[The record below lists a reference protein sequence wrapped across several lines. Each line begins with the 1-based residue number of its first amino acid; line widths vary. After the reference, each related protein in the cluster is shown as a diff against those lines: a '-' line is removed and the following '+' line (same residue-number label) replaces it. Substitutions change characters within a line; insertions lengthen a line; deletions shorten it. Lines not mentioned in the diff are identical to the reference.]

1 MLAVDRHPADDVV
14 RITADC
20 PLVDPVVVDSTLGVH
35 RRWDADYTSN
45 SLERT
50 FPDGLDVEVVRSEAL
65 RAAAADAV
73 AGDEREHVTP
83 FFHRHPTRFRLASL
97 EADEQL
103 GHERWTLDTAED
115 LARLRAIVA
124 LLDDP
129 VTAGWHDVLA
139 VNLTGAFFGCKRA
152 VQQMLTQEIVGE
164 VRGRIINL
172 SSQLGIVAAPGN
184 CSYGVSKAG
193 VDYLTRSVARD
204 YAADHIV
211 CNAIAPGKMLTGKSG
226 HAVLPEVLAFSQS
239 RTPWPRLG
247 TPEDIANAALFL
259 ASDEATFIQGETL
272 AVDGGWLAS

>member
-1 MLAVDRHPADDVV
+1 MGSTRLPGKVLADLGGRPVLGLVLARLARAHLDQVVVATSDRPGDDAVAALAAEAGVPVVRGPEHDVLGRFVLAVDRHPADDVV

-139 VNLTGAFFGCKRA
+139 V
-152 VQQMLTQEIVGE
+152 
-164 VRGRIINL
+164 
-172 SSQLGIVAAPGN
+172 
-184 CSYGVSKAG
+184 AG
-193 VDYLTRSVARD
+193 VRAGPPR
-204 YAADHIV
+204 
-211 CNAIAPGKMLTGKSG
+211 
-226 HAVLPEVLAFSQS
+226 
-239 RTPWPRLG
+239 RLG
-247 TPEDIANAALFL
+247 APPGLHFVNHPLAAGT
-259 ASDEATFIQGETL
+259 ARH
-272 AVDGGWLAS
+272 